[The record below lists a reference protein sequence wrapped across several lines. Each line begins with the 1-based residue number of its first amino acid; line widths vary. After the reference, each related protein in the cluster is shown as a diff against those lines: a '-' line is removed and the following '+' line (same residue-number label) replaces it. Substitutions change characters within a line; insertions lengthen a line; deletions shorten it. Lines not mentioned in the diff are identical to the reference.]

1 MLAGAKLVDVMNSIN
16 DPRIGYYF
24 TTNDSGQYKGA
35 ALGSQAVKNLS
46 DFGSY
51 FASQTSV
58 TPIAT
63 YVGLLF
69 IEAEAQFA
77 AGNKGAAATAHN
89 DAIKAHVNLVT
100 GSPAPAAYVTAQAS
114 ETAGSITL
122 EKILTHKYVSGF
134 SMIEPYNDW
143 RRTGVPSLS
152 PSPLALISGIA
163 RRYPYSLDER
173 LYNSKFPGAIGVNDL
188 ADKKVW
194 WDSK

>member
-1 MLAGAKLVDVMNSIN
+1 MLACAS
-16 DPRIGYYF
+16 
-24 TTNDSGQYKGA
+24 S
-35 ALGSQAVKNLS
+35 AL
-46 DFGSY
+46 
-51 FASQTSV
+51 
-58 TPIAT
+58 
-63 YVGLLF
+63 
-69 IEAEAQFA
+69 AQFA

-152 PSPLALISGIA
+152 PSPLALISIMGLGRPNTCPLA
-163 RRYPYSLDER
+163 KLSTPANAYAAAT
-173 LYNSKFPGAIGVNDL
+173 PGSAAL
-188 ADKKVW
+188 AAALP
-194 WDSK
+194 